1 MIHKKSC
8 KNVYHYNNTTQIH
21 GTWKITSY
29 WSAIYFIFLNL
40 NLSFACYK
48 IVLQLTMLYKYVP
61 VQSKQNM
68 RLFF

>member
-1 MIHKKSC
+1 MYIITI
-8 KNVYHYNNTTQIH
+8 YNNTTQVY

-40 NLSFACYK
+40 NIRFACYEV
-48 IVLQLTMLYKYVP
+48 VLQFTMLYKYVP
-61 VQSKQNM
+61 VQSKQNI